1 MKIVSKK
8 LTGTTAREVTRK
20 GTSLKVRRVRREDG
34 GHEQL
39 YVVDFGSKTIDR
51 DLTYVFGRNV
61 ARARAE
67 NKRLLGSADGRSPKN

>member
-20 GTSLKVRRVRREDG
+20 GTNLKVRKVQGEG
-34 GHEQL
+34 GKVERL

-67 NKRLLGSADGRSPKN
+67 NKKLLGSADGRPAKN